1 MVPSSLPSISLRSYS
16 NSKGTVTVDGTS
28 YTWCLKIESA
38 TTINFKLTDKRNMTL
53 YFGDTETAS
62 LKINGNKITG
72 SGSIYNQVLEAGDY
86 TLTKD
91 KSVNLFY
98 IKLEPV
104 KE

>member
-1 MVPSSLPSISLRSYS
+1 
-16 NSKGTVTVDGTS
+16 
-28 YTWCLKIESA
+28 
-38 TTINFKLTDKRNMTL
+38 MTL

-72 SGSIYNQVLEAGDY
+72 SGSIYSQVLEAGDY

-91 KSVNLFY
+91 KPVNLFY